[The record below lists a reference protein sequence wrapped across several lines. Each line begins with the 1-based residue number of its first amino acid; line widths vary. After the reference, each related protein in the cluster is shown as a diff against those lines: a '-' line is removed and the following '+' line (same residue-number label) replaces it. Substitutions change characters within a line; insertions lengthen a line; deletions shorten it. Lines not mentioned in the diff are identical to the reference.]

1 MTQPTI
7 TEQLAE
13 MISRIEALEVRA
25 TIETNGLATSD
36 SVSDLSKRVDA
47 LEALVGKPTVSGAP

>member
-7 TEQLAE
+7 TEQLAGL
-13 MISRIEALEVRA
+13 ISRIEALEVRA

-36 SVSDLSKRVDA
+36 SVSDLAKRVDA
-47 LEALVGKPTVSGAP
+47 MEALVGKPTVSEA